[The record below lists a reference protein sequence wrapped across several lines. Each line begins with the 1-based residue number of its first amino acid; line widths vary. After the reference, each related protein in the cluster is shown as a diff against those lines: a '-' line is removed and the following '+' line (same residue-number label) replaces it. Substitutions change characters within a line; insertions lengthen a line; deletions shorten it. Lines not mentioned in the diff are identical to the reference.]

1 MAKVVALVAAAG
13 QGKRMGAQCNKQF
26 LAIGDRPVLAWTI
39 SVFQAC
45 PMIDEIIVMAS
56 PGEEEYCRQEI
67 IAKYNFNKVKQVI
80 TGGLERQDSI
90 YNGLQALS
98 DGTDIVVVHD
108 GARPLVTM
116 DLINKSITE
125 AQNHGAAI
133 VAVKAKDTIKLGDD
147 QGLVNKTLNRSFLWQ
162 VQTPQTFKYSLI
174 VAAYQ
179 NAISTRL
186 AGTDDASLV
195 EALGKPVKLVDGSY
209 ENLKI
214 TTPEDLEIAKVILR
228 KRGLI

>member
-26 LAIGDRPVLAWTI
+26 LAIGARPVLAWTLQ
-39 SVFQAC
+39 VFQAC
-45 PMIDEIIVMAS
+45 PMVDQIIVIAS
-56 PGEEEYCRQEI
+56 PGEEEYCRQEV
-67 IAKYNFNKVKQVI
+67 IAKYNLNKVKQVV

-98 DGTDIVVVHD
+98 DGPEIIVIHD
-108 GARPLVTM
+108 GARPLVTL
-116 DLINKSITE
+116 DLIDQSITE
-125 AQNHGAAI
+125 ARNHGAAI
-133 VAVKAKDTIKLGDD
+133 VAVKAKDTIKQGDQQEMVD
-147 QGLVNKTLNRSFLWQ
+147 KTLNRALLWQ
-162 VQTPQTFKYSLI
+162 VQTPQTFRYPVI
-174 VAAYQ
+174 MEAYQ
-179 NAISTRL
+179 NALNSGL

-195 EALGKPVKLVDGSY
+195 EALGNPVKLVQGSY

-214 TTPEDLEIAKVILR
+214 TTPEDLDIAEAILH

>member
-26 LAIGDRPVLAWTI
+26 LAIGDRPVLAWTLQ
-39 SVFQAC
+39 VFQGC
-45 PMIDEIIVMAS
+45 PMLDNIIVIAS

-67 IAKYNFNKVKQVI
+67 VAKYNFNKVKQVI

-90 YNGLQALS
+90 YNGLRALS
-98 DGTDIVVVHD
+98 NGAEIVVIHD
-108 GARPLVTM
+108 GARPLVTL
-116 DLINKSITE
+116 DLIDKSITE
-125 AQNHGAAI
+125 ARNHGAAI
-133 VAVKAKDTIKLGDD
+133 VAVKVKDTIKLGDNQEMVD
-147 QGLVNKTLNRSFLWQ
+147 KTLNRSMLWQ

-174 VAAYQ
+174 MEAYQ
-179 NAISTRL
+179 NALNKGI

-195 EALGKPVKLVDGSY
+195 EALGNPVKLINGSY

-214 TTPEDLEIAKVILR
+214 TTPEDLEIAEAILR